1 MESANLIYIMFND
14 NFFSQDPFNFINRF
28 NNLHSNQVEQNFGT
42 RLFSRLSYE
51 MQSYLKAAKLISN
64 KQNASNTSI
73 EHLFVAMVE
82 APTPEI
88 QEILSSLGIE
98 STDLYKY
105 AISNLND
112 LSQKFSENTINLNSE
127 LSKLLSFCLRYEH
140 RVSADIVFKHILQS
154 NNQFINDI
162 LNKFSS
168 DFKNSKTETSKNNE
182 DVLDEFGVNLSKLAK
197 EGKISPVIGRS
208 SEIDRA
214 ASILCRKSK
223 NNPLLLGEPGVGK
236 TAIAEGLALLIH
248 EGKAPKNLQNKT
260 IFALDVANLVAGT
273 KFRGAFEEN
282 FKKLIDALK
291 TYNGNIIVFID
302 EVHTIVGAGATEGQM
317 DIANLLKPSLARNE
331 FAVIG
336 ATTLKEYKKYIQTD
350 AALDR
355 RFQAVDIKEPTVCQ
369 AIDIL
374 NGLKASY
381 EDFHKISIDPMAIKA
396 CVELSDRYIK
406 NRFLPD
412 KAIDILDEACA
423 RKSLKHD
430 SVDTGKLEKDLKT
443 AVDKEDYKKA
453 AELKQQIAI
462 ANEENSTGQISE
474 HDIKEVISQMAKVPL
489 SNLGE
494 KALSK
499 LSLLSDNLK
508 AAVIG
513 QDQACEAISNCIIRS
528 KANLNDPNRPLG
540 SFLFLG
546 PTGVGKTEITK
557 TLALELF
564 GNHDKLI
571 RLDMSE
577 FMEEHS
583 VSKLIGAPAGY
594 VGYAEGGYLTEK
606 VANNPYSIILID
618 EIEKAHKRVLN
629 ILLQILDDGRLTD
642 NQGRTVNFKNT
653 VIIATSN
660 VGAKFILETPIDS
673 PEELETLINSE
684 LINHFSPE
692 LINRFD
698 ETIIFNKL
706 TKPDVE
712 KITQLQLTKLEE
724 RLLAQNIKLIL
735 TQSALKQI
743 AELGFD
749 QNFGARPLKR
759 FIQKNIENPV
769 ANLIISDNKISE
781 IKVGIDKNKKFVFKQ
796 K

>member
-1 MESANLIYIMFND
+1 MFND

-42 RLFSRLSYE
+42 RLLSRLSPE
-51 MQSYLKAAKLISN
+51 MQNYLKAAKLISN
-64 KQNASNTSI
+64 KQNASKTSI

-88 QEILSSLGIE
+88 REILSSLGVE
-98 STDLYKY
+98 STDLYNY
-105 AISNLND
+105 ANSNLND

-127 LSKLLSFCLRYEH
+127 LSRLLSFCLRYEH
-140 RVSADIVFKHILQS
+140 RVSAEIVFKHILQS
-154 NNQFINDI
+154 GNQFIHDI
-162 LNKFSS
+162 LTKFSADLKS
-168 DFKNSKTETSKNNE
+168 SKTETSKNSG

-197 EGKISPVIGRS
+197 EGKISPIIGRR
-208 SEIDRA
+208 SEIERA

-248 EGKAPKNLQNKT
+248 EGKAPKNLQKKT

-282 FKKLIDALK
+282 FRKLIDALK
-291 TYNGNIIVFID
+291 TFNGDIIVFID

-355 RFQAVDIKEPTVCQ
+355 RFQTIDIKEPSVEQ

-381 EDFHKISIDPMAIKA
+381 EDFHKISIDPLAIKA
-396 CVELSDRYIK
+396 CVELSERYIK

-423 RKSLKHD
+423 RKSLNHD
-430 SVDTGKLEKDLKT
+430 SVDTEKLKKDLKT

-462 ANEENSTGQISE
+462 AREANSTGQISE
-474 HDIKEVISQMAKVPL
+474 DDIKEVISQMAKVPL
-489 SNLGE
+489 SNLDE
-494 KALSK
+494 NALSK

-508 AAVIG
+508 ASVIG
-513 QDQACEAISNCIIRS
+513 QDQACDAISNCIIRS

-557 TLALELF
+557 TLTNELF
-564 GNHDKLI
+564 GNKDKLI

-583 VSKLIGAPAGY
+583 ISKLIGAPAGY

-642 NQGRTVNFKNT
+642 NQGKTVNFKNT

-660 VGAKFILETPIDS
+660 VGSKFILETPIDS
-673 PEELETLINSE
+673 PEELDTLINSE

-706 TKPDVE
+706 SKPDVE
-712 KITQLQLTKLEE
+712 KITELQLSKLEKK
-724 RLLAQNIKLIL
+724 LLSQNIVLCITK
-735 TQSALKQI
+735 SALKRI

-759 FIQKNIENPV
+759 FIQKQIENPI
-769 ANLIISDNKISE
+769 ANLIISESKISE

>member
-1 MESANLIYIMFND
+1 MKSANLIYIMFND

-28 NNLHSNQVEQNFGT
+28 NNLHSNQVEQNFGA
-42 RLFSRLSYE
+42 RLFSRLSPE
-51 MQSYLKAAKLISN
+51 MQNYLKAAKLISN
-64 KQNASNTSI
+64 KQNASKTSI

-88 QEILSSLGIE
+88 REILSSLGVE
-98 STDLYKY
+98 STDLYNY
-105 AISNLND
+105 ANSNLND
-112 LSQKFSENTINLNSE
+112 LSQKFSENTITLNSE

-140 RVSADIVFKHILQS
+140 RASAEIVFKHILQS
-154 NNQFINDI
+154 GNQFIHDI
-162 LNKFSS
+162 LTKFSADLKS
-168 DFKNSKTETSKNNE
+168 SQTETSKNSG
-182 DVLDEFGVNLSKLAK
+182 DVLDEFGVNLNKLAK
-197 EGKISPVIGRS
+197 EGKISPIIGRS
-208 SEIDRA
+208 SEIERA

-248 EGKAPKNLQNKT
+248 EGKAPKNLQKKT

-291 TYNGNIIVFID
+291 TFNGDIIVFID

-355 RFQAVDIKEPTVCQ
+355 RFQTIDVKEPSVEQ

-381 EDFHKISIDPMAIKA
+381 EDFHKISINPLAIKA

-423 RKSLKHD
+423 RKSLNND
-430 SVDTGKLEKDLKT
+430 SVDTEKLEKDLKT

-462 ANEENSTGQISE
+462 AFEANSTGQISE
-474 HDIKEVISQMAKVPL
+474 DDIKEVISQMAKVPL
-489 SNLGE
+489 SNLDE
-494 KALSK
+494 NALSK

-513 QDQACEAISNCIIRS
+513 QDQACDAISNCIIRS

-546 PTGVGKTEITK
+546 PTGIGKTEITK

-564 GNHDKLI
+564 GSHDKLI

-629 ILLQILDDGRLTD
+629 LLLQILDDGRLTD

-660 VGAKFILETPIDS
+660 VGSKFILETPIDS
-673 PEELETLINSE
+673 PEELDTLINSE

-706 TKPDVE
+706 SKPDVE
-712 KITQLQLTKLEE
+712 KITELQLNKLEKK
-724 RLLAQNIKLIL
+724 LLSQNIEISITK
-735 TQSALKQI
+735 SALKQI

-759 FIQKNIENPV
+759 FIQKHIENPI
-769 ANLIISDNKISE
+769 ANLIISENKISE
-781 IKVGIDKNKKFVFKQ
+781 IKVGVDKNKKFVFKQ